1 MVRWISIATV
11 LGITGSSYVYIKNQ
25 HVAKS
30 ERKKAIEEEI
40 KKLDREIE
48 TEELRVASREARDV
62 LQHRLNIIGS
72 NLKKITPPII
82 ERISGLDHPQ
92 AYAVDTQGAR

>member
-1 MVRWISIATV
+1 MVRWISIATI

-40 KKLDREIE
+40 DRLDREIE
-48 TEELRVASREARDV
+48 AEELRVAGMEAREA
-62 LQHRLNIIGS
+62 LQRKLDFTGS
-72 NLKKITPPII
+72 NLKKITPPVV
-82 ERISGLDHPQ
+82 ERISGPEHPQ
-92 AYAVDTQGAR
+92 AYAVDTQGVR